1 MSATAAEMTELARN
15 LALDIFTFDQM
26 GCSSPHKVYIAGNS
40 DAHGHAVAAL
50 IDAVGDAARRRG
62 TAIPPSHSVVK
73 LTEAMALA
81 GAEPGALVPKLS
93 GELMSVVVPG
103 IRDAEDRVG
112 GGFIVVEFIT
122 DIATLIGRVRPAHQ
136 TLTYYGFTTA
146 ELTDFARAA
155 TLAGLSRI
163 VPIGQALSFDA
174 IWDGYELF
182 RELTR
187 TVRII

>member
-1 MSATAAEMTELARN
+1 MDATTDEIAELARN
-15 LALDIFTFDQM
+15 LAVDIFTFDQM
-26 GCSSPHKVYIAGNS
+26 GCSSPHKIYLAGNS
-40 DAHGHAVAAL
+40 NAHGSAFAAL
-50 IDAVGDAARRRG
+50 ISAVGCSARRRG
-62 TAIPPSHSVVK
+62 TEIPPSHTVLK

-81 GAEPGALVPKLS
+81 GSERGAHVPKLS
-93 GELMSVVVPG
+93 GELMSVVFPH

-122 DIATLIGRVRPAHQ
+122 DIADLIGRVRPAHQ
-136 TLTYYGFTTA
+136 TLTYYGFTNA
-146 ELTDFARAA
+146 ELIDFAKVA
-155 TLAGLSRI
+155 TLSGLSRI